1 MEIEVK
7 QYSNSDYKRLGDRI
21 RKDVTNIL
29 ESDYEML
36 QHLRTSYKTPL
47 SIIFK
52 NIEQLAHKVDSNCV
66 CTYRIKR
73 IESIISKLI
82 RFPEM
87 QINRAEDI
95 AGCRCILSNEQQVY
109 DLYNRILKKISKLPF
124 EIKGKVNDYIAN
136 PKESGYKSIHLNV
149 VLKGDNRRIEIQ
161 LRCLEHHNWATLV
174 EISDL
179 LYSLKLKENGRID
192 NADLFDLH
200 LLLSRRVDSLTVH
213 EINRISDIII
223 NYSYIHKLGDVFAQN
238 YIEVRKHWNSLKL
251 QSKHFFLIATGPDGI
266 PEIQGFTNFDQAEE
280 QYYEMFIGNKSN
292 KNIVLTHLQNTNF
305 TKISIAYSNYFLTFN
320 NTIIRILFH
329 LSQSVEESFNR
340 NHIRAFS
347 KYYDAFLEIMLF
359 WMKKQ
364 IIEIDS
370 YKCDSNVSKS
380 KKKQVEWAYTI
391 QAGVVAFNK
400 IFQHTQSHMRF
411 KIGNALTYYL
421 MRSKYKKFKE
431 NVDTLT
437 ASATE

>member
-1 MEIEVK
+1 MDINTK
-7 QYSNSDYKRLGDRI
+7 KYSNSDYKKLGDRI
-21 RKDVTNIL
+21 RKDVVNISD
-29 ESDYEML
+29 SDYEML

-47 SIIFK
+47 SVIFK
-52 NIEQLAHKVDSNCV
+52 SIEQLAHKVDSNCV

-73 IESIISKLI
+73 IESIISKLV

-95 AGCRCILSNEQQVY
+95 AGCRCILSNELQVY
-109 DLYNRILKKISKLPF
+109 ELYNRILKKISKLPF

-136 PKESGYKSIHLNV
+136 PKESGYKSIHINV

-179 LYSLKLKENGRID
+179 LYGLKLKENGRIG
-192 NADLFDLH
+192 NEDLFDLH
-200 LLLSRRVDSLTVH
+200 LLLSKPVKTLSVH

-223 NYSYIHKLGDVFAQN
+223 KYGYINKLGDVFAQN

-251 QSKHFFLIATGPDGI
+251 QSKHFFLIATGSDGV
-266 PEIQGFTNFDQAEE
+266 PEIQGFTNFDKAEE

-329 LSQSVEESFNR
+329 LSQSVEESFNQ
-340 NHIRAFS
+340 NHIRRFS
-347 KYYDAFLEIMLF
+347 RYYDAFLDIMLF

-370 YKCDSNVSKS
+370 YKCDNNVLKS
-380 KKKQVEWAYTI
+380 KKKQAEWAYTI
-391 QAGVVAFNK
+391 QAGVSAFNQ
-400 IFQHTQSHMRF
+400 IFQHTHSRMKF
-411 KIGNALTYYL
+411 KIWNAFTYYL
-421 MRSKYKKFKE
+421 MRSKHKKFKE
-431 NVDTLT
+431 IVEEM
-437 ASATE
+437 ASSQSH